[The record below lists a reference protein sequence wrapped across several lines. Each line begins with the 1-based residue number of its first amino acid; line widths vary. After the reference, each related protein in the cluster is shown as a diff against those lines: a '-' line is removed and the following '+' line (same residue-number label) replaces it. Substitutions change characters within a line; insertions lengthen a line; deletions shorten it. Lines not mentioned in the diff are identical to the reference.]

1 LRTANKR
8 SRSMKKKQLII
19 IRKEKK
25 EMQKLFCLEGKGK
38 RWKIMVFIHTCFQT
52 WKEEKKS
59 LLVSSRYNQRKVRKE
74 EKLKLKIRLN
84 YREKHCLNPQLHE
97 SEWIVF
103 SQHVLVFLLITTK
116 SNSIF
121 IAFSYLTFQNSNQT
135 FYYINLC
142 WNNSER
148 WGKITFCL
156 H

>member
-1 LRTANKR
+1 
-8 SRSMKKKQLII
+8 
-19 IRKEKK
+19 
-25 EMQKLFCLEGKGK
+25 MQKLFCLEGKGK

-97 SEWIVF
+97 SEWTVF
-103 SQHVLVFLLITTK
+103 SQHVLVFLLILVVVAG
-116 SNSIF
+116 IDG
-121 IAFSYLTFQNSNQT
+121 LV
-135 FYYINLC
+135 
-142 WNNSER
+142 EV
-148 WGKITFCL
+148 GKDKQEKEK